1 MYDEVI
7 IVSVV
12 FASII
17 AIAIVIGIVIYFA
30 KRLEHKQIL
39 AAIEKGI
46 PPSKLRPPEPK
57 SIGPAWIKYITQ
69 GIIVLAVAAAFA
81 LGFERFSGQGSGP
94 GFFVAVIL
102 CGVGIAL
109 IIRGL
114 LYRKYSAYGGQI
126 QYPDKNDK
134 VENS

>member
-7 IVSVV
+7 IVSIV
-12 FASII
+12 FASTIALAII
-17 AIAIVIGIVIYFA
+17 IGLVVYFA
-30 KRLEHKQIL
+30 KRLEHKEIL

-46 PPSKLRPPEPK
+46 PPSKLKTEEIKQSVPL
-57 SIGPAWIKYITQ
+57 WIKHISS

-81 LGFERFSGQGSGP
+81 LCFEELSYAGKGP

-114 LYRKYSAYGGQI
+114 LYKKYQPKIQSA
-126 QYPDKNDK
+126 DKSDNA
-134 VENS
+134 ENS